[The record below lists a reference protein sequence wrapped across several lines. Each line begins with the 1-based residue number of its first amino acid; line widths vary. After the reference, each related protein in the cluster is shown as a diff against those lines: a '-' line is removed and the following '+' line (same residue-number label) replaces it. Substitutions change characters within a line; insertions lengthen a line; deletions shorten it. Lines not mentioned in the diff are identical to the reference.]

1 MGPHWTNTELVHEFH
16 VTRPRHQGVV
26 SIAASILSMSPDALA
41 RRFYRM
47 RANGIVIDFFDDT
60 KTLRIKK

>member
-1 MGPHWTNTELVHEFH
+1 VNEFD
-16 VTRPRHQGVV
+16 VTRPRHEGVV

-47 RANGIVIDFFDDT
+47 RAKGIVIAFFDDT